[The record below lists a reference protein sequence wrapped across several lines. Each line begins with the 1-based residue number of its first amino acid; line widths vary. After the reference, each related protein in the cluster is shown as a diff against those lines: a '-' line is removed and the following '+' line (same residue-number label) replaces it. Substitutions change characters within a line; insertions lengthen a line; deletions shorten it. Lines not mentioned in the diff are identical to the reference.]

1 MSYCPKC
8 GVELAPSQD
17 RCPLCNTPVQREEAA
32 ASPYP
37 VADGVSAAPATPRK
51 RRTFA
56 AACAILLLP
65 SWVASVPLLL
75 FLGGALAATAAE
87 YLMAFFYEEALGV
100 SFWDYRELPGNIQGR
115 VCLPFSLAW
124 GLLSLPLVYWVHP
137 ALSPLLQA
145 IPRPVTWLALATL
158 LADALLS
165 GLLLRRTGNRHCLQ
179 WYAVRE

>member
-1 MSYCPKC
+1 MALLLWEFWTYSFLGYLLEKGFAAVTHAEHRTRKC
-8 GVELAPSQD
+8 FLLL
-17 RCPLCNTPVQREEAA
+17 PLCPV
-32 ASPYP
+32 Y
-37 VADGVSAAPATPRK
+37 GLG
-51 RRTFA
+51 
-56 AACAILLLP
+56 ACAILLLP

-75 FLGGALAATAAE
+75 FLGSALAATSAE
-87 YLMAFFYEEALGV
+87 YLMALFYEEVLGV

-179 WYAVRE
+179 WYAVRG